1 MQKLKFYFALVILL
15 FLLTDALAQTKFEYP
30 KPKRSEQMD
39 EYHGV
44 KISDPFR
51 GLENPDSPET
61 RAWIDAENRLTNAY
75 LATIPERETIK
86 KRLTQLWNYEKYS
99 APFKVAGKYFYYKN
113 DGLQNQ
119 FILYVADSPG
129 EKGRVLIDPNTLSR
143 DGTIA
148 LANIAISEDAK
159 FLAYSLS
166 SGGSDWQEWHVREV
180 ATGKD
185 LSDLIKWSK
194 FSGASWTKDGKG
206 FFYSRY
212 PEPSEKTKLEDA
224 NFYQKLYYHKIGTP
238 QSEDVLVYERPDHKD
253 WGFSGNVTEDGR
265 YLIISVWKGS
275 DPKNLVFFKD
285 LNQADGKV
293 IEIISEFESEY
304 SFLGNDGA
312 KLYFK
317 TDKEAPRG
325 RIISINANDKVS
337 GRSTRDAQ
345 NVSEVL
351 PQSAEAIDGVSL
363 IGNTFI
369 VSYLKDAYT
378 QTRVFDMSGK
388 FVREVKYPGIG
399 AAGGFGGRRDDRE
412 TFYSFASFT
421 TPMTI
426 YRYDLASGKSEL
438 FRAPKVAFRSEDYEV
453 KQVKYKSKDGTLVPM
468 FIVHKKGV
476 KLDSTNPTLLYG
488 YGGFNVSMTPS
499 FSISRLIWM
508 EMGGVFAMPN
518 LRGGGEYG
526 EEWHQAG
533 TKLKKQNVFDDFIAA
548 AEWLIANKYTQPAKL
563 AISGASN
570 GGLLVGAVLN
580 QRPELF
586 GAALPAVGVMDMLRF
601 HKFTIGW
608 GWTSDYGSAD
618 NADEFK
624 ALYAYSPLHNIKK
637 GAKYPAVLITTADHD
652 DRVVPAH
659 SFKYAATLQ
668 VAQGGDAPV
677 LIRIETKAGHGA
689 GKPTAK
695 IIEEQADIYG
705 FLVKTLGVKAI
716 QN

>member
-1 MQKLKFYFALVILL
+1 MQNLKFYFALSMIL

-30 KPKRSEQMD
+30 KPKSTQQMD
-39 EYHGV
+39 DYHGV

-75 LATIPERETIK
+75 LATIPEREKIK
-86 KRLTQLWNYEKYS
+86 KRLTELWNFEKYS
-99 APFKVAGKYFYYKN
+99 APFTVAGKYFYYKN

-119 FILYVADSPG
+119 YVLYVADSPTD
-129 EKGRVLIDPNTLSR
+129 KGRVLIDPNTLSA

-148 LANIAISEDAK
+148 LANVSISEDGK
-159 FLAYSLS
+159 LMAYSLS

-185 LSDLIKWSK
+185 LSDIIKWTK
-194 FSGASWTKDGKG
+194 FTGASWTQDGKG

-212 PEPSEKTKLEDA
+212 PEPGEKTKLEDT
-224 NFYQKLYYHKIGTP
+224 NFYQKLYFHKIGAP
-238 QSEDVLVYERPDHKD
+238 QSEDLLVYERPDHKD
-253 WGFSGNVTEDGR
+253 WGFNGNVTEDGQF
-265 YLIISVWKGS
+265 LIISVWKGT

-285 LNQADGKV
+285 LRSPDGKI
-293 IEIISEFESEY
+293 IEIIGEFESEY
-304 SFLGNDGA
+304 SFLGNDDA
-312 KLYFK
+312 KFYFK
-317 TDKEAPRG
+317 TDKDAPRG
-325 RIISINANDKVS
+325 RIISINVSDKS
-337 GRSTRDAQ
+337 AGRKVGAASS
-345 NVSEVL
+345 VSEVL
-351 PQSAEAIDGVSL
+351 PQASETIDGVSL
-363 IGNTFI
+363 IGNNFI

-378 QTRVFDMSGK
+378 QTKVFDMSGK
-388 FVREVKYPGIG
+388 LVREVKYPGIG
-399 AAGGFGGRRDDRE
+399 SASGFAGRRNDRE

-421 TPMTI
+421 TPTTI
-426 YRYDLASGKSEL
+426 YRYALASGKSEV
-438 FRAPKVAFRSEDYEV
+438 FRTPKVAFNSADYEV
-453 KQVKYKSKDGTLVPM
+453 KQIKYKSKDGTLVPM

-476 KLDSTNPTLLYG
+476 KLDSSNPTLLYG

-499 FSISRLIWM
+499 FSISRLIWL
-508 EMGGVFAMPN
+508 EMGGVFALPN

-548 AEWLIANKYTQPAKL
+548 AEWLITNRYTQPQKL
-563 AISGASN
+563 AISGGSN

-580 QRPELF
+580 QRPDLF

-624 ALYAYSPLHNIKK
+624 ALYAYSPLHNIRKDT
-637 GAKYPAVLITTADHD
+637 KYPAVLITTADHD

-668 VAQGGDAPV
+668 EAQGGEAPI

-689 GKPTAK
+689 GKPTTK

-705 FLVKTLGVKAI
+705 FLVKNLGVKPP
-716 QN
+716 QY